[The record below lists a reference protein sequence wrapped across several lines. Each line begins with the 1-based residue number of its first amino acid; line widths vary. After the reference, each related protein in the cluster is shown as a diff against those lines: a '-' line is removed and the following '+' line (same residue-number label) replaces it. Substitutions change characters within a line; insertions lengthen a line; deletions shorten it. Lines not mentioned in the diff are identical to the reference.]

1 MIARLTALS
10 LMAMLAWLP
19 LTILPE
25 PFLGALAALALAV
38 GGAGALAPNV
48 SFATGGG
55 TLALIEYTLAL
66 VLGRPDPDPLT
77 GTITGVGL
85 VLLLASV
92 HFASRTHGAALGYP
106 VLRSQ
111 ARHWLGVV
119 ALGVVGAAV
128 LTLGGEALALAL
140 RGAALPVVVAASA
153 VGALM
158 TVVGVIALV
167 TTSRRDM

>member
-1 MIARLTALS
+1 
-10 LMAMLAWLP
+10 
-19 LTILPE
+19 
-25 PFLGALAALALAV
+25 
-38 GGAGALAPNV
+38 
-48 SFATGGG
+48 
-55 TLALIEYTLAL
+55 
-66 VLGRPDPDPLT
+66 
-77 GTITGVGL
+77 

-92 HFASRTHGAALGYP
+92 HFASRTHGAALGYA

-111 ARHWLGVV
+111 ARHWLAVA

-140 RGAALPVVVAASA
+140 RGAALPMVVAASA

-167 TTSRRDM
+167 TTSRRDA

>member
-1 MIARLTALS
+1 MIARLTALA
-10 LMAMLAWLP
+10 LMAMLAGLP
-19 LTILPE
+19 LIILPE

-48 SFATGGG
+48 SLATAGG

-66 VLGRPDPDPLT
+66 LLGRPDPDPLT
-77 GTITGVGL
+77 ATITGVGL

-92 HFASRTHGAALGYP
+92 HFASRTHGAALGHA

-111 ARHWLGVV
+111 ARHWLAVA

-128 LTLGGEALALAL
+128 LTVGGEALALAL
-140 RGAALPVVVAASA
+140 RGAALPMVVAASA

-167 TTSRRDM
+167 TTSRRDA